1 MARQTKEEAE
11 RTREAVLDAAEYV
24 FLERGVAR
32 ATLDDVARAAG
43 FTRGAVHWHF
53 RDKLGLFNALVGRV
67 RLVEEAVARRI
78 AAEHGLG
85 PLEAL
90 GRAVLEALAGLEA
103 DPRQRRPLVV
113 LRLRCEYTAEMAP
126 ALDRQRAA
134 DAQLRE
140 ATRRAFADAAARGR
154 LAPGWEPDTAA
165 LAFHALVGGLVDG
178 WLRGEG
184 RFSLTKEGAEAIRA
198 FLGAVAAGDQ
208 VQQGGGGRRADT
220 VATQS

>member
-11 RTREAVLDAAEYV
+11 RTREAVLDAAERV
-24 FLERGVAR
+24 FLERGVGR
-32 ATLDDVARAAG
+32 ATLEDVARAAG

-53 RDKLGLFNALVGRV
+53 GDKPGLFNALAERV
-67 RLVEEAVARRI
+67 RLVEERVARRI
-78 AAEHGLG
+78 AAEGG
-85 PLEAL
+85 PDPLENL

-103 DPRQRRPLVV
+103 DPRQRRSLTV
-113 LRLRCEYTAEMAP
+113 LRLRCEYTEEMAP

-134 DAQLRE
+134 DALLRE

-154 LAPGWEPDTAA
+154 LAPGWEPGTAA

-184 RFSLTKEGAEAIRA
+184 GFSLTGDGAEAIRA
-198 FLGAVAAGDQ
+198 FLGAVAAGDPARD
-208 VQQGGGGRRADT
+208 RRGTAM
-220 VATQS
+220 SGPR